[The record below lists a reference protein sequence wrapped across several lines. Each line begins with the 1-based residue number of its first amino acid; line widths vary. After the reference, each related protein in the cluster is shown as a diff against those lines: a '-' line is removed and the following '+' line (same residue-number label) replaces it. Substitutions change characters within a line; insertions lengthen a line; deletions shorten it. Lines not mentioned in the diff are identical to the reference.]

1 MSILLT
7 FIYNL
12 YFILSSFFKNKY
24 VSGISILVWAGGLL
38 GFIIEFKRCKNS
50 SEEKKRGLFLLALF
64 ILGTGISILKGGAAY
79 SHYVIQLIPF
89 MCILSAAFL
98 DINLLSRLKGITVT
112 TLSLALL
119 ISFHPITKQYILL
132 ASRILTNQ
140 NITYGSAYEIAE
152 YLKQEDNLDNNL
164 YIMSEDHIAY
174 WLTNSMPMNAITV
187 HPANISQ
194 EFILDSLVGDK
205 TTTEKE
211 IAKILDQK
219 PKFIVKKK
227 NVWYLKNK
235 EEAKLLLENTLE
247 NEYEL
252 VKEIQVKEIQ
262 ETQIYRRI

>member
-1 MSILLT
+1 
-7 FIYNL
+7 
-12 YFILSSFFKNKY
+12 
-24 VSGISILVWAGGLL
+24 
-38 GFIIEFKRCKNS
+38 
-50 SEEKKRGLFLLALF
+50 
-64 ILGTGISILKGGAAY
+64 
-79 SHYVIQLIPF
+79 
-89 MCILSAAFL
+89 
-98 DINLLSRLKGITVT
+98 
-112 TLSLALL
+112 
-119 ISFHPITKQYILL
+119 L